1 MAKKQKDKKINNGR
15 HNNTQTDNIMAKKQK
30 DKKINNVD
38 TIIHRQTDNIM
49 AKKQKDKK
57 INNGR
62 HNNTQTNRQ
71 YNGQETKRQKDKQRS
86 TQ

>member
-15 HNNTQTDNIMAKKQK
+15 YNNTQTNREKMAQK
-30 DKKINNVD
+30 HN
-38 TIIHRQTDNIM
+38 
-49 AKKQKDKK
+49 DKK

-71 YNGQETKRQKDKQRS
+71 YNGRYKRDKSTENTTAKIKDTKVQTSQWP
-86 TQ
+86 T

>member
-1 MAKKQKDKKINNGR
+1 
-15 HNNTQTDNIMAKKQK
+15 
-30 DKKINNVD
+30 
-38 TIIHRQTDNIM
+38 M

-71 YNGQETKRQKDKQRS
+71 HNGQETKRQKDKQQS